1 MRYHARFT
9 NACRL
14 SMRTLIRGTLLATA
28 MLATAGCSYSN
39 IPFAYEV
46 PVQQGNIITE
56 DMIAELEPGMSR
68 SQVEFVLGKP
78 AINDPFRNDR
88 WDYIHT
94 EAAGG
99 GGEPDRLT
107 VFFDGDRLERL
118 EGNLAPADFGES

>member
-1 MRYHARFT
+1 
-9 NACRL
+9 
-14 SMRTLIRGTLLATA
+14 MRTLIRGTLLALA
-28 MLATAGCSYSN
+28 MLVTAGCSYSN

-78 AINDPFRNDR
+78 AINDPFRNNR
-88 WDYIHT
+88 WDYVYT
-94 EAAGG
+94 KAAGG
-99 GGEPDRLT
+99 GGDPDRLT

-118 EGNLAPADFGES
+118 DGSLAPENFGES